1 MFEDHQLIRRAAVQ
15 AFCNLCIS
23 PIQVKRCEGK
33 NDKVSYLIE
42 NTIRIENDRLNF
54 LKSKPQL
61 LQDQ

>member
-33 NDKVSYLIE
+33 NDKVSD
-42 NTIRIENDRLNF
+42 RIEKTF
-54 LKSKPQL
+54 HHLKSEFSYN
-61 LQDQ
+61 